1 LAKYFGLE
9 GGFIVQ
15 KGKVTRGPK
24 LFSIGQVNAVTGI
37 PKPTLRYWE
46 KEFGDF
52 LEPRRTTGNQR
63 RYDEDSV
70 TKIEK
75 INYLVKVEGYTLD
88 GAKRQLERLEKVNE
102 TDTSSP
108 DPMAELARAM
118 SDYLLKKVA
127 KD

>member
-1 LAKYFGLE
+1 
-9 GGFIVQ
+9 VQ
-15 KGKVTRGPK
+15 KGKVTRGPR

-46 KEFGDF
+46 KEFGEF

-63 RYDEDSV
+63 RYDEDSI

-102 TDTSSP
+102 TDEASP